1 MGSNEKLLLERRK
14 SGLTQTR
21 LCELAGISVPT
32 LVDIEQG
39 RIQLDDDTADRIR
52 KIIKENTIEKEGDK

>member
-1 MGSNEKLLLERRK
+1 MSINEKLLLERRR
-14 SGLTQTR
+14 SGLTQVR